1 MNQQK
6 NRTFIYWLIALG
18 AFCFAAACAFGYVI
32 FNTILRGS
40 EDQRSTVKIVSLEL
54 TNCSAKVLLVSFLS
68 YKLYFL

>member
-40 EDQRSTVKIVSLEL
+40 EDQRSTVEIGAEIGRASCRERV
-54 TNCSAKVLLVSFLS
+54 
-68 YKLYFL
+68 